1 MIFVI
6 HARQWVRLPA
16 TLSLLSLIAFA
27 SLASAAPDI
36 FPLKDVRAG
45 QHGTGRTVFSG
56 TKVEEFQVEILG
68 VLANLGPRES
78 IILARLSGGPLA
90 STGVMQGM
98 SGSPVYIEGKLV
110 GAVAMSFPLSK
121 EAIAG
126 IRPIEDM
133 LRVPPQP
140 VQNLAAATPGPGRQ
154 PWMAGGFAGDT
165 RLEEIATPVS
175 FTGFTPAALEHFAPQ
190 LRRLGLDPRQGVSGG
205 GSIPDRLGNP
215 RQLEPGS
222 MISVQL
228 ISGDMTVGADGTV
241 TAIDGDR
248 IYAFGHRFLDEGT
261 TDLPFASA
269 EVLALLPSL
278 SSSFKISMAREWM
291 GTITADR
298 DTAVSGLT
306 GRQASLIPVQ
316 IRVGANTYHMRLA
329 QDRVM
334 TPLLMQM
341 ALFSA
346 IDSTQR
352 SVGAQTYSVRG
363 QLDFEGGP
371 VRIDDVYSG
380 DVGVAVIASAGIG
393 SPIAFALQSGFD
405 ALKLKS
411 VSLDVSPVERRH
423 QQQVIDLMAARSVR
437 PGEDLDLTV
446 VMSGENGQETSRRVK
461 YHVPIGTQP
470 GKLNFTIADATSTNV
485 IEFQSAVAT
494 PQRSPLQVLSLLNGL
509 RSNTK
514 AYVRVWRA
522 EPSYTVEGRD
532 IPDPPPSLAMLLTRD
547 QAGSPTQANTRGAKI
562 AELEVPGASGSI
574 VTGTKTIQVE
584 VKQ

>member
-1 MIFVI
+1 MKF
-6 HARQWVRLPA
+6 VRLSV
-16 TLSLLSLIAFA
+16 TLVFALSFA
-27 SLASAAPDI
+27 SLAVAAPDI

-45 QHGTGRTVFSG
+45 QHGVGRTVFAG
-56 TKVEEFQVEILG
+56 TKVEEFQVEVLG
-68 VLANLGPRES
+68 VLENLGPRQS

-98 SGSPVYIEGKLV
+98 SGSPVYIDGKLL
-110 GAVAMSFPLSK
+110 GAVALSFPLSK

-133 LRVPPQP
+133 LHVTPQP
-140 VQNLAAATPGPGRQ
+140 PRNLAAVMPRRA
-154 PWMAGGFAGDT
+154 FVAGDSK
-165 RLEEIATPVS
+165 LEEIATPVS

-190 LRRLGLDPRQGVSGG
+190 LRQLGLDPRQGVAGG
-205 GSIPDRLGNP
+205 GNIPDRLGDP

-241 TAIDGDR
+241 TAIDGDKV
-248 IYAFGHRFLDEGT
+248 YAFGHRFLDEGS
-261 TDLPFASA
+261 TDLPFARA
-269 EVLALLPSL
+269 EVLALLPNL

-291 GTITADR
+291 GSITSDR
-298 DTAVSGLT
+298 ETAVSGLT
-306 GRQASLIPVQ
+306 GRQANLIPVQ
-316 IRVGANTYHMRLA
+316 IRVGANTYRMRLV

-341 ALFSA
+341 AVFSA
-346 IDSTQR
+346 IDSTER
-352 SVGAQTYSVRG
+352 SVGGQTYSLRG

-371 VRIDDVYSG
+371 VRVDDVYSG
-380 DVGVAVIASAGIG
+380 DVGVAIIASAGIG

-411 VSLDVSPVERRH
+411 VTLDVAPVERRS
-423 QQQVIDLMAARSVR
+423 QQQVVDMMAPRSVR
-437 PGEDLDLTV
+437 AGEELELTV
-446 VMSGENGQETSRRVK
+446 VMSGENGQESARRVK
-461 YHVPIGTQP
+461 YRVPIGTQP
-470 GKLNFTIADATSTNV
+470 GTLNFTIADATSTNV

-494 PQRSPLQVLSLLNGL
+494 PQRSPQQVLSLLNGL

-532 IPDPPPSLAMLLTRD
+532 IPDPPPSLAMLLTRA
-547 QAGSPTQANTRGAKI
+547 QAGAPAQVNTRGAKV
-562 AELEVPGASGSI
+562 AELEVPGAAGSV

-584 VKQ
+584 VKE

>member
-1 MIFVI
+1 MIRAWHIVGWL
-6 HARQWVRLPA
+6 ALASV
-16 TLSLLSLIAFA
+16 AFA
-27 SLASAAPDI
+27 APAI

-45 QHGTGRTVFSG
+45 QRGVGRTVFSG
-56 TKVEEFQVEILG
+56 SRVEEFQVEVLG
-68 VLANLGPRES
+68 VLENLGPRES

-98 SGSPVYIEGKLV
+98 SGSPVYIDGKLV
-110 GAVAMSFPLSK
+110 GAVAMSFPQSK

-133 LRVPPQP
+133 LREPPQP
-140 VQNLAAATPGPGRQ
+140 TQIASAPPRRR
-154 PWMAGGFAGDT
+154 PFIAGEN

-190 LRRLGLDPRQGVSGG
+190 LRQMGLDPRQGVSGG
-205 GSIPDRLGNP
+205 GSIPDRLGDP
-215 RQLEPGS
+215 RQLEAGS

-228 ISGDMTVGADGTV
+228 ISGDMTVGADGTI
-241 TAIDGDR
+241 TAIDGDKV
-248 IYAFGHRFLDEGT
+248 YAFGHRFLAEGS
-261 TDLPFASA
+261 TDLPFARA
-269 EVLALLPSL
+269 DVLALLPNL
-278 SSSFKISMAREWM
+278 SNSFKISTAREWM
-291 GTITADR
+291 GSITSDR
-298 DTAVSGLT
+298 DTAVSGVT

-316 IRVGANTYHMRLA
+316 IRVGSNNYKMRLA

-346 IDSTQR
+346 IDATER
-352 SVGAQTYSVRG
+352 SVGGQTYSIRG
-363 QLDFEGGP
+363 QLDFEGGT
-371 VRIDDVYSG
+371 VRVDDVYSG

-411 VSLDVSPVERRH
+411 VALDVAPVERRN
-423 QQQVIDLMAARSVR
+423 QQQVVDLMAARSVR
-437 PGEDLDLTV
+437 PGEELDLTV
-446 VMSGENGQETSRRVK
+446 VMAGQNGQDISRRLK
-461 YHVPIGTQP
+461 YRVPVGTP
-470 GKLNFTIADATSTNV
+470 EGTLNLTVADATSTNV
-485 IEFQSAVAT
+485 IEFQSAVGMQ
-494 PQRSPLQVLSLLNGL
+494 QRSPQQVLSLLNGL

-514 AYVRVWRA
+514 AYIRVWRA

-532 IPDPPPSLAMLLTRD
+532 IPNPPPSLAMVLARAQT
-547 QAGSPTQANTRGAKI
+547 GSANQVNTRGAKI
-562 AELEVPGASGSI
+562 AELEVSGAPGFV

-584 VKQ
+584 VKE

>member
-1 MIFVI
+1 MKI
-6 HARQWVRLPA
+6 VRLSV
-16 TLSLLSLIAFA
+16 TLAFALSFA
-27 SLASAAPDI
+27 SLALAAPDI

-45 QHGTGRTVFSG
+45 QHGVGRTVFSG
-56 TKVEEFQVEILG
+56 TKVEDFQVEVLG
-68 VLANLGPRES
+68 VLENLGPRQS

-90 STGVMQGM
+90 NTGVMQGM
-98 SGSPVYIEGKLV
+98 SGSPVYIDGKLL

-133 LRVPPQP
+133 LQVNPQP
-140 VQNLAAATPGPGRQ
+140 PRNIAAATPRRP
-154 PWMAGGFAGDT
+154 FIAGDA
-165 RLEEIATPVS
+165 RLEEIVTPVS

-190 LRRLGLDPRQGVSGG
+190 LRQLGLDPRQGVSGG
-205 GSIPDRLGNP
+205 GNIPDRLGDP

-261 TDLPFASA
+261 TDLPFARA
-269 EVLALLPSL
+269 EVLALMPNL

-291 GTITADR
+291 GSITSDR
-298 DTAVSGLT
+298 ETAVSGLT

-316 IRVGANTYHMRLA
+316 IRVGTNTYRMRLV

-341 ALFSA
+341 AVFSA
-346 IDSTQR
+346 IDSTER
-352 SVGAQTYSVRG
+352 SVGGQTYSVRG
-363 QLDFEGGP
+363 QFDFEGGT
-371 VRIDDVYSG
+371 VRVDDVYSG

-405 ALKLKS
+405 ALKLKG
-411 VSLDVSPVERRH
+411 VSLDVTPVERRR
-423 QQQVIDLMAARSVR
+423 QQQVVDLMAARTVR
-437 PGEDLDLTV
+437 AGEELELTV
-446 VMSGENGQETSRRVK
+446 VMSGENGQETARRVK
-461 YHVPIGTQP
+461 YRVPIGMQP
-470 GKLNFTIADATSTNV
+470 GTLNFTIADATATNV

-494 PQRSPLQVLSLLNGL
+494 PQRSPRQVLSLLSGL

-532 IPDPPPSLAMLLTRD
+532 IPDPPPSLAMMLTRA
-547 QAGSPTQANTRGAKI
+547 QAGSPAQVNTRGAKV
-562 AELEVPGASGSI
+562 AELEVPGAAGSV
-574 VTGTKTIQVE
+574 VTGTRTIQVE
-584 VKQ
+584 VKE

>member
-1 MIFVI
+1 M
-6 HARQWVRLPA
+6 AA
-16 TLSLLSLIAFA
+16 LSFA
-27 SLASAAPDI
+27 CLGLASRGGAAPDI

-45 QHGTGRTVFSG
+45 QHGVGRTVFSG
-56 TKVEEFQVEILG
+56 TRVEEFQVEVLG
-68 VLANLGPRES
+68 VLENLGPRQS

-90 STGVMQGM
+90 NTGVMQGM
-98 SGSPVYIEGKLV
+98 SGSPVYIDGKLV
-110 GAVAMSFPLSK
+110 GAVALSFPLSK

-133 LRVPPQP
+133 LRVRPQP
-140 VQNLAAATPGPGRQ
+140 AQTIAKASPPRQ
-154 PWMAGGFAGDT
+154 PFVAGGNT
-165 RLEEIATPVS
+165 LEEIATPVS

-190 LRRLGLDPRQGVSGG
+190 LRQMGLDPRQGVSGG
-205 GSIPDRLGNP
+205 GAIPAGLGDP
-215 RQLEPGS
+215 HKLEPGS

-228 ISGDMTVGADGTV
+228 ISGDMTVGAEGTI

-248 IYAFGHRFLDEGT
+248 VYAFGHRFLDEGS

-269 EVLALLPSL
+269 EVLALLPNV
-278 SSSFKISMAREWM
+278 SSSFKISAAREWM
-291 GTITADR
+291 GSITADR
-298 DTAVSGLT
+298 ETAVSGVT

-316 IRVGANTYHMRLA
+316 IRVGQNTYRMQVV

-346 IDSTQR
+346 IDSTER
-352 SVGAQTYSVRG
+352 SVGAQAYSVRG
-363 QLDFEGGP
+363 RLDFDGGS
-371 VRIDDVYSG
+371 VRVDDVYSG

-393 SPIAFALQSGFD
+393 SPIAYALQSGFD
-405 ALKLKS
+405 ALKLKT
-411 VSLDVSPVERRH
+411 VSLDVAPVERRS
-423 QQQVIDLMAARSVR
+423 QQQVVDLMAARTVR

-446 VMSGENGQETSRRVK
+446 VMEGQNGVDASRQVK
-461 YHVPIGTQP
+461 YRVPVGTP
-470 GKLNFTIADATSTNV
+470 AGTLNFTIADATSTNV

-494 PQRSPLQVLSLLNGL
+494 PQRSPQQVLSLLNGL

-532 IPDPPPSLAMLLTRD
+532 IPDPPPSLAMLLARA
-547 QAGSPTQANTRGAKI
+547 QAGTPNLVNTRGAKV
-562 AELEVPGASGSI
+562 AEIEVPGAAGSV

-584 VKQ
+584 VKE

>member
-1 MIFVI
+1 MIRPW
-6 HARQWVRLPA
+6 H
-16 TLSLLSLIAFA
+16 IAGWLA
-27 SLASAAPDI
+27 LASAAFAAPAI

-45 QHGTGRTVFSG
+45 QRGVGRTVFAGSR
-56 TKVEEFQVEILG
+56 VEEFQVEVLG
-68 VLANLGPRES
+68 VLENLGPRES

-98 SGSPVYIEGKLV
+98 SGSPVYIDGKLV
-110 GAVAMSFPLSK
+110 GAVAMSFPQSK

-133 LRVPPQP
+133 LREPPQP
-140 VQNLAAATPGPGRQ
+140 TQIASAPPRRK
-154 PWMAGGFAGDT
+154 PFIAGET

-190 LRRLGLDPRQGVSGG
+190 LRQMGLDPRQGVSGG
-205 GSIPDRLGNP
+205 GSIPDRLGDP
-215 RQLEPGS
+215 RQLEAGS

-228 ISGDMTVGADGTV
+228 ISGDMTVGADGTI
-241 TAIDGDR
+241 TAIDGDKV
-248 IYAFGHRFLDEGT
+248 YAFGHRFLAEGS
-261 TDLPFASA
+261 TDLPFARA
-269 EVLALLPSL
+269 DVLALLPNL
-278 SSSFKISMAREWM
+278 SNSFKISTAREWM
-291 GTITADR
+291 GSITSDR
-298 DTAVSGLT
+298 DTAVSGVT

-316 IRVGANTYHMRLA
+316 IRVGSNNYKMRLA

-346 IDSTQR
+346 IDATER
-352 SVGAQTYSVRG
+352 SVGGQTYSIRG
-363 QLDFEGGP
+363 QLDFEGGTMR
-371 VRIDDVYSG
+371 VDDVYSG

-411 VSLDVSPVERRH
+411 VALDVAPVERRN
-423 QQQVIDLMAARSVR
+423 QQQVVDLMAARSVR
-437 PGEDLDLTV
+437 PGEELDLTV
-446 VMSGENGQETSRRVK
+446 VMAGQNGQDISRRLK
-461 YHVPIGTQP
+461 YRVPVGTP
-470 GKLNFTIADATSTNV
+470 EGTLNLTIADATSTNV
-485 IEFQSAVAT
+485 IEFQSAVGMQ
-494 PQRSPLQVLSLLNGL
+494 QRSPQQVLSLLNGL

-514 AYVRVWRA
+514 AYIRVWRA

-532 IPDPPPSLAMLLTRD
+532 IPNPPPSLAMVLARAQT
-547 QAGSPTQANTRGAKI
+547 GSANQVNTRGAKI
-562 AELEVPGASGSI
+562 AELEVSGAPGFV

-584 VKQ
+584 VKE